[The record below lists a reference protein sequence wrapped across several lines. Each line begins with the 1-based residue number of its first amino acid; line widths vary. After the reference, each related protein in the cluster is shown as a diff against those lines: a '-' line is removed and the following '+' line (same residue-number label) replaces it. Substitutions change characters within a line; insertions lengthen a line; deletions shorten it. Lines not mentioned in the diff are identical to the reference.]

1 MGRRKLLTLIIFFS
15 FIFTTGNLYSVSTY
29 EKTRMQ
35 YRFILSTLRQLD
47 TMVKNFPGDGM
58 KENFTEIKKKFQ
70 FAGEEYFGRNYTS
83 SYEKFKTINMDLG
96 KILEKLSRKYLDR
109 AKAILD
115 STSKESFD
123 ILIEFGRDSA
133 YIPYFRKP
141 FDPLRGVKPY
151 NENFTARDFH
161 LFFHREMISS
171 YIELGYKNY
180 HRANNM
186 FKDQDL
192 DYLKKKKAKTI
203 KILNFIVQRYMDII
217 QVCRDAKQY
226 GIEIHKLRKIH
237 QFGDIL
243 TKYNLTSRTLS
254 SIFDD
259 RIPEEYKVDA
269 IDNEKLLFPVEK
281 EKFKK
286 NTGK

>member
-1 MGRRKLLTLIIFFS
+1 MYA
-15 FIFTTGNLYSVSTY
+15 YSVSTY
-29 EKTRMQ
+29 EKTKMQ
-35 YRFILSTLRQLD
+35 YIFILSNLRKLD
-47 TMVKNFPGDGM
+47 TMVKNFPEDGM
-58 KENFTEIKKKFQ
+58 KENFNDIKKKFQ
-70 FAGEEYFGRNYTS
+70 LAGEEYFGRNYTS
-83 SYEKFKTINMDLG
+83 SYEKFKTINRDMG
-96 KILEKLSRKYLDR
+96 KMLEKFSKKYLDR
-109 AKAILD
+109 TKAILD

-180 HRANNM
+180 HNAKKM
-186 FKDQDL
+186 FTDQEL

-203 KILNFIVQRYMDII
+203 KVLNYIVKRYMDII
-217 QVCRDAKQY
+217 QVCRDAKKY

>member
-1 MGRRKLLTLIIFFS
+1 MGRIKLITLIIISSFF
-15 FIFTTGNLYSVSTY
+15 FISINAYSVSTY
-29 EKTRMQ
+29 EKTKKQ
-35 YRFILSTLRQLD
+35 YRFILSTLRKLD
-47 TMVKNFPGDGM
+47 TMVQNFPEDGM
-58 KENFTEIKKKFQ
+58 KDDFAEIKKKFQ
-70 FAGEEYFGRNYTS
+70 FAGEEYFGMNYTS
-83 SYEKFKTINMDLG
+83 SYEKFKTINTDLG
-96 KILEKLSRKYLDR
+96 QMLEKFSKKYLKR

-115 STSKESFD
+115 STSKGSFD

-141 FDPLRGVKPY
+141 FDPIRGVKPY
-151 NENFTARDFH
+151 NENFTVRDYH

-180 HRANNM
+180 HKANKM
-186 FKDQDL
+186 FLDEEL

-203 KILNFIVQRYMDII
+203 KILNFIGKRYMNII
-217 QVCRDAKQY
+217 QICRDAKQY
-226 GIEIHKLRKIH
+226 GIEIHKLRNIH

-281 EKFKK
+281 AKFKK